1 VIRREFIT
9 LLGGG
14 PRAPCKWER
23 RDKRSAVVLSGSST
37 PTPLGPSWER
47 VEKPPGTR
55 LRSQFE
61 LPNGATVTPRVPPR
75 SMNCCTAPEALAS
88 STNSLT

>member
-37 PTPLGPSWER
+37 PHPLGPQLGAGGKA
-47 VEKPPGTR
+47 VVKP
-55 LRSQFE
+55 SDD
-61 LPNGATVTPRVPPR
+61 
-75 SMNCCTAPEALAS
+75 
-88 STNSLT
+88 